1 MSSGIGPKLPV
12 VVSKSEGCIGP
23 NITLAENTKQNLKNL
38 LLTSPGERVMI
49 PDFGVGIRNFLFENE
64 SNEVVAELQNRIA
77 SQVST
82 YMPMLTLVD
91 LGVDIEEHV
100 LNIRVVYGIS
110 GILSNDILD
119 LSLDVNSIR

>member
-23 NITLAENTKQNLKNL
+23 NITLSENTKQNLKNL

-64 SNEVVAELQNRIA
+64 SNEVIARLQNRIA
-77 SQVST
+77 NQIDT
-82 YMPMLTLVD
+82 YMPMITLVD
-91 LGVDIEEHV
+91 LGVYIEEHV
-100 LNIRVVYGIS
+100 LNIKLIYGIS
-110 GILSNDILD
+110 GLLSNDVLD
-119 LSLDVNSIR
+119 LSLDVNSVR